1 MSAHKAAHPIIIV
14 RKKADHHDDEHGGAW
29 KVAYADFVTAMM
41 ALFIVLWLL
50 SASEQVQKA
59 VGGYF
64 QDPTGQGRQTGT
76 TRSGV
81 GETLSL
87 TEKQLSQL
95 KDKVQ
100 QAMKQIP
107 ALKDMPN
114 QIRMTIT
121 AEGLR
126 IDLLETKGGLFFA
139 NGDPKPTGTGGE
151 LLQVLAGELAKL
163 PNKVVIEGHT
173 DSTPYGRPDYSNWE
187 LSADR
192 ANAARR
198 ILTDA
203 GLDPSRVAE
212 VRGFADQRLL
222 LKDDPTNPSNRRIS
236 IIVRNDEAG
245 PTAAGKEGGAGKQ
258 GGAGKPNATLPNPA
272 SASAAAPGKA
282 GSSAATP
289 SAATPSAI
297 ATPAAPPAAP
307 PAAGAPTAPAKSASP
322 AAATPLPAGK
332 K

>member
-1 MSAHKAAHPIIIV
+1 LSAKKGAQPIIIV

-50 SASEQVQKA
+50 SASEKVQKA

-64 QDPTGQGRQTGT
+64 QDPTGKGRQTGT
-76 TRSGV
+76 STAGM
-81 GETLSL
+81 GETLTL
-87 TEKQLSQL
+87 TQNQLQQI
-95 KDKVQ
+95 KDKLE
-100 QAMKQIP
+100 QAMKQ
-107 ALKDMPN
+107 MPTFKNIQN
-114 QIRMTIT
+114 QIKMTIT

-126 IDLLETKGGLFFA
+126 IDLLETKRGLFFDT
-139 NGDPKPTGTGGE
+139 GHPTPTEAGAE
-151 LLQVLAGELAKL
+151 LLKVLAGELAKL
-163 PNKVVIEGHT
+163 PNKIVIEGHT

-198 ILTDA
+198 ILTES
-203 GLDPSRVAE
+203 GLDDARISQ

-236 IIVRNDEAG
+236 IIVRNQGMDEFDEKM
-245 PTAAGKEGGAGKQ
+245 AAQ
-258 GGAGKPNATLPNPA
+258 PQP
-272 SASAAAPGKA
+272 
-282 GSSAATP
+282 
-289 SAATPSAI
+289 
-297 ATPAAPPAAP
+297 
-307 PAAGAPTAPAKSASP
+307 APAKPAVPERPAAVMLP
-322 AAATPLPAGK
+322 AAAK